1 MRLITNYV
9 IGNSD
14 IELAD
19 MVDTELI
26 NKYDLNEINLTAMI
40 VRTLHDAD
48 EAAQVIEISIE

>member
-1 MRLITNYV
+1 MITNYV

-26 NKYDLNEINLTAMI
+26 NIMVPQSRPLMKKL
-40 VRTLHDAD
+40 
-48 EAAQVIEISIE
+48 S

>member
-1 MRLITNYV
+1 MITNYV

-26 NKYDLNEINLTAMI
+26 NKYDLNKINLTAMI

-48 EAAQVIEISIE
+48 EAAQAIEISIE

>member
-1 MRLITNYV
+1 MITNYV
-9 IGNSD
+9 IENSD

-40 VRTLHDAD
+40 VRTLHDA
-48 EAAQVIEISIE
+48 AQVIEISIE

>member
-1 MRLITNYV
+1 MITNYV
-9 IGNSD
+9 IENSD

-26 NKYDLNEINLTAMI
+26 TKYDLNEINLTAMI